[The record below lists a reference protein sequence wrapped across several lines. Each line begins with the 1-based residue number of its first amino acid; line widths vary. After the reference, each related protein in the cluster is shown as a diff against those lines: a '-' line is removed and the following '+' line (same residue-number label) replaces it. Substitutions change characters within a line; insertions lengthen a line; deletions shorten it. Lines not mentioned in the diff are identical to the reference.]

1 MHNSRTNQISLTE
14 RTVPFFR
21 PSMGEEEENAVT
33 DCIKSGWLTTGPQ
46 CLKFEDQIKHYIN
59 ADVEVC
65 CVSSATAGLHL
76 ALDALNIGP
85 GDEVILPSLTFT
97 ATAEVIRYVG
107 AKPVFVDIDFANLN
121 ITPQHIIPKITSA
134 TKAVIIVHF
143 AGLPVQ
149 LDEIHSLCNDRDIFV
164 IEDAAHAFGSIY
176 KSKKIGSTDSAATI
190 FSFYAN
196 KNITTG
202 EGGALITKNKQLASI
217 VRTSRS
223 HGIDRNTFFR
233 YKEALRQD
241 YDVVYP
247 GFKYNL
253 PDMAAA
259 IGVVQLSKCDQLKSS
274 RLELAKIY
282 FNRLSKNG
290 IKFFFT
296 PDNYLDSSF
305 HIMPIWVT
313 SDIRNG
319 MVKHLSDA
327 GIVTSI
333 HYKPLHLMS
342 YWKQFCV
349 GQTFPNS
356 DKYYSGAIT
365 LPLFPDMSPSDSYYV
380 CDKVL
385 EYLENQNG

>member
-1 MHNSRTNQISLTE
+1 
-14 RTVPFFR
+14 
-21 PSMGEEEENAVT
+21 MGEEEENAVT
-33 DCIKSGWLTTGPQ
+33 ECIKSGWLTTGPQ

-76 ALDALNIGP
+76 ALDALDIGP

-202 EGGALITKNKQLASI
+202 
-217 VRTSRS
+217 
-223 HGIDRNTFFR
+223 
-233 YKEALRQD
+233 
-241 YDVVYP
+241 
-247 GFKYNL
+247 
-253 PDMAAA
+253 
-259 IGVVQLSKCDQLKSS
+259 
-274 RLELAKIY
+274 
-282 FNRLSKNG
+282 
-290 IKFFFT
+290 
-296 PDNYLDSSF
+296 
-305 HIMPIWVT
+305 
-313 SDIRNG
+313 
-319 MVKHLSDA
+319 
-327 GIVTSI
+327 
-333 HYKPLHLMS
+333 
-342 YWKQFCV
+342 
-349 GQTFPNS
+349 
-356 DKYYSGAIT
+356 
-365 LPLFPDMSPSDSYYV
+365 
-380 CDKVL
+380 
-385 EYLENQNG
+385 